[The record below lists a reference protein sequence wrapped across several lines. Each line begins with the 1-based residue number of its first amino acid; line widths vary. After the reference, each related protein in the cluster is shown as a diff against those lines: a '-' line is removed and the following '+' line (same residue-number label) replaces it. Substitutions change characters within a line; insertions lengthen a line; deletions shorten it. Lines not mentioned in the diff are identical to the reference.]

1 MEYAVYIM
9 ASLQRVLYIG
19 VTGKLETRV
28 EEHKAHTYPRSFT
41 ALYNVTRLVYVEWY
55 DQIADAIA
63 REKQIKGWRRSK
75 KVALIRSINPEWAD
89 LSRPPI
95 PPGPSLRSG

>member
-9 ASLQRVLYIG
+9 ASLRRVLYIG

-28 EEHKAHTYPRSFT
+28 EEHKTHTYPKSFT
-41 ALYNVTRLVYVEWY
+41 ARYNVTRLVYVEWY
-55 DQIADAIA
+55 DQIVDAIA

-75 KVALIRSINPEWAD
+75 KVALIRGVNPDWAD
-89 LSRPPI
+89 LARPPI
-95 PPGPSLRSG
+95 SSGTSLR